1 MDGLVEATPA
11 VPRRLLYRLCLVC
24 LRRGIA
30 LTAALLGALAVLSLA
45 GQALAVDGFGAAD
58 TAALLLFTLPTL
70 WIAWSAGH
78 ALLGFLGRRLGW
90 VPAGLAMPQ
99 SRAPIVTRT
108 AVLMPVY
115 EESPVSWGANLQA
128 MGEELSALGLAGQ
141 FDLFVLSDTRSD
153 EVAAEEERM
162 RSRLAARLPMAVHYR
177 RRQDNTGKK
186 AGNIADFCRR
196 WASRY
201 DHLLVLDADSLM
213 SGATVAQLVRS
224 MQANPRAGLI
234 QTAPRLARR
243 HSLFARLQQ
252 FSAALMGPIAATGQA
267 LWQGR
272 DGNFWGHNAII
283 RARAWAECAHLPR
296 LSGEAPWG
304 GHILSHDFVE
314 AALLR
319 RSGWEIWML
328 PELGSSW
335 EETPPSLLDHL
346 ARDRRWCQGNL
357 QHLRVVGWPKL
368 HPVSRIHLLLG
379 IATYA
384 IAPLWL
390 ALVIGG
396 ALLGLTDALALD
408 PFLAAGAL
416 MASGTLLFAPKLLAL
431 LDTLLDRTRR
441 RGMGGGFSVGLSTLA
456 ETLLTVLLAPAV
468 LFFHARFL
476 IELVAGRDS
485 GWGRQQRDEADQR
498 WGELMAWHRWH
509 LGGAAVLATLAV
521 VTATPGMMLWL
532 LLPAA
537 GWASG
542 PLLAWATAHPRVA
555 AATRWLFRTPDE
567 RFVPETIRRAEA
579 LLQRLRQE
587 DEPSLLPT
595 GLPAGLPA
603 DRVAA

>member
-1 MDGLVEATPA
+1 MDRVAEAAPVLPGLF
-11 VPRRLLYRLCLVC
+11 YRLCLVC

-45 GQALAVDGFGAAD
+45 TRALAADGFSAAD
-58 TAALLLFTLPTL
+58 AAALVLFTLPTL

-90 VPAGLAMPQ
+90 LPAGLALPKA
-99 SRAPIVTRT
+99 RAPIVTRT
-108 AVLMPVY
+108 AMLMPVY
-115 EESPVSWGANLQA
+115 EESPAAWGANLQA

-141 FDLFVLSDTRSD
+141 FDLFILSDTRQD
-153 EVAAEEERM
+153 AVAAEEEAM
-162 RSRLAARLPMAVHYR
+162 RSHLAARLPMAVHYR
-177 RRQDNTGKK
+177 RRQDNVGKK

-213 SGATVAQLVRS
+213 SGETVAQLVRA
-224 MQANPRAGLI
+224 MQANPKAGLI

-283 RARAWAECAHLPR
+283 RARAWADCAHLPR
-296 LSGEAPWG
+296 LSGAAPWG

-319 RSGWEIWML
+319 RGGWEIWML
-328 PELGSSW
+328 PDLGSSW

-357 QHLRVVGWPKL
+357 QHLRVLGWPKL

-416 MASGTLLFAPKLLAL
+416 MASGTLLFTPKLLAL

-441 RGMGGGFSVGLSTLA
+441 RGMGGTVAVVASTLA

-476 IELVAGRDS
+476 MELVAGRDS
-485 GWGRQQRDEADQR
+485 GWGRQQRDEACPR
-498 WGELMAWHRWH
+498 WSELLTWHRWH
-509 LGGAAVLATLAV
+509 LAGAALLAGLAFV
-521 VTATPGMMLWL
+521 AAAPGMTFWL
-532 LLPAA
+532 LLPAV
-537 GWASG
+537 GWATG
-542 PLLAWATAHPRVA
+542 PLLAWTTAHPKAA
-555 AATRWLFRTPDE
+555 AATRWLFATVDE

-579 LLQRLRQE
+579 LLDSLQRLPA
-587 DEPSLLPT
+587 PSALSA
-595 GLPAGLPA
+595 GRPAE
-603 DRVAA
+603 RVAA